1 MGTADLYVGDFSDCA
16 DCDLIIVTAGR
27 NRKPGETRL
36 DMVNEN
42 LKILHS
48 VIGAVRKYYTRGVIL
63 IISNPV
69 DILTYKASEWME
81 LPNGMVFGTG
91 CLLDTSRFVRL
102 IADYMGL
109 STGVVNGYLIG
120 EHGDGQVPVWSRV
133 TIGGIPVGEY
143 CENVGL
149 VWG

>member
-1 MGTADLYVGDFSDCA
+1 M
-16 DCDLIIVTAGR
+16 
-27 NRKPGETRL
+27 
-36 DMVNEN
+36 
-42 LKILHS
+42 
-48 VIGAVRKYYTRGVIL
+48 
-63 IISNPV
+63 
-69 DILTYKASEWME
+69 
-81 LPNGMVFGTG
+81 
-91 CLLDTSRFVRL
+91 DTSRFVRL

-149 VWG
+149 VWDEEIRGVIAEKTRGMGGEIIRAKGKTHYGIATCVWGTRCEGGFSVGSVGSGPFGRTAENKRAVGA